1 MPFAVFPDRVLKG
14 LFRGYL
20 CKLIRSDFVAGNLS
34 SFLYRKKK
42 LTNDFFFK
50 TFSDYSLPSILSKNA
65 IKNIGHCVHE
75 RDAMG

>member
-1 MPFAVFPDRVLKG
+1 MPFAVFPDRALKG

-20 CKLIRSDFVAGNLS
+20 CKLIRSDFLAGNLS

-42 LTNDFFFK
+42 LTNDFFFQ
-50 TFSDYSLPSILSKNA
+50 TFSDP